1 MVIMMKINVKKFLT
15 VKKITSKYELEPSL
29 IYYWVRNKK
38 FSYYKFEKKIL
49 IEEQDF
55 LNFIE
60 LNKIEISEVTNETK

>member
-1 MVIMMKINVKKFLT
+1 MVIMNKINLKKLLT